1 MRTIAAAAAA
11 FLLAAPALA
20 GSATQ
25 VSYGKLKDGTAIAQT
40 ILRNDN
46 GMEVRII
53 DYGAA
58 ISDIVVP
65 DRHGK
70 SANVNLGF
78 GNLADWEAKNRN
90 YGFGAVIG
98 RYAGRIAGARFAID
112 GKEYRLTA
120 NDGNNALHGGG
131 NGFDTK
137 AWTSVPFQLKD
148 IAGVVL
154 TYSSPAGEQGFPGK
168 LDVTVTYS
176 LSNDN
181 GLQIDYDART
191 DAPTVFNFTN
201 HAYFNLAGAG
211 SGSVLNHQLQVF
223 SDRYVEF
230 ADGAIPTGAYKPVAG
245 TPFDFRQPT
254 VISAK
259 MNHPD
264 VGERGY
270 NHSWMVPDQRGDVA
284 KLVGRLIDP
293 ASGRVM
299 EVLTTEP
306 SFHAYVAG
314 YFSGEDKGAQGT
326 LYRRHD
332 GIALETQHLSNAPN
346 DPGLPS
352 TLLRPGEVY
361 RSTTIYR
368 FGVQK

>member
-1 MRTIAAAAAA
+1 MILAVAA
-11 FLLAAPALA
+11 FLAAAPAFA
-20 GSATQ
+20 GSAVQ
-25 VSYGKLKDGTAIAQT
+25 VPYGKLKDGTSISQT
-40 ILRNDN
+40 ILKNDN
-46 GMEVRII
+46 GMEVRVI

-58 ISDIVVP
+58 ITDIVVP
-65 DRHGK
+65 DRSGK
-70 SANVNLGF
+70 MANVNLGF
-78 GNLADWEAKNRN
+78 GNIADWEAKNRN

-98 RYAGRIAGARFAID
+98 RYAGRIAGARFNID
-112 GKEYRLTA
+112 GKEYRLNA
-120 NDGNNALHGGG
+120 NDGPNALHGGG
-131 NGFDTK
+131 GGFDTK
-137 AWTSVPFQLKD
+137 AWKSVPFQLD
-148 IAGVVL
+148 DLSGVVL

-168 LDVTVTYS
+168 LDVTVTYT

-181 GLQIDYDART
+181 GLQIDYDARA

-211 SGSVLNHQLQVF
+211 SGSVLNHQLQVLAE
-223 SDRYVEF
+223 RYVVF
-230 ADGAIPTGAYKPVAG
+230 TDAAIPTGEYRPVVG
-245 TPFDFRQPT
+245 TAFDFRQPT

-259 MNHPD
+259 MGNPA

-270 NHSWMVPDQRGDVA
+270 NHSWILPDQRGDVA
-284 KLVGRLIDP
+284 KLAGRLIHP
-293 ASGRVM
+293 GSGRVM
-299 EVLTTEP
+299 DILTTEP
-306 SFHAYVAG
+306 SLHAYVAG
-314 YFSGEDKGAQGT
+314 YFSGEDRGAQGS

-346 DPGLPS
+346 DPRLPS

>member
-1 MRTIAAAAAA
+1 MRAIVVAAAVFA
-11 FLLAAPALA
+11 AAPALA
-20 GSATQ
+20 GTATQ
-25 VSYGKLKDGTAIAQT
+25 VPYGTLKDGTPITQT
-40 ILRNDN
+40 ILKNDR
-46 GMEVRII
+46 GMEVRLIN
-53 DYGAA
+53 YGAA
-58 ISDIVVP
+58 LTDIIVP
-65 DRHGK
+65 DRNGRM
-70 SANVNLGF
+70 ANVNLGF
-78 GNLADWEAKNRN
+78 GNIADWEAKNKN

-98 RYAGRIAGARFAID
+98 RYAGRIAGARFSID
-112 GKEYRLTA
+112 GREYRLTA
-120 NDGNNALHGGG
+120 NDGPNALHGGG

-137 AWTSVPFQLKD
+137 VWESTPFQLGD
-148 IAGVVL
+148 LAGAVL

-168 LDVTVTYS
+168 LDVTVTYT

-211 SGSVLNHQLQVF
+211 SGSVLNHQMQVF
-223 SDRYVEF
+223 ADRYVEF
-230 ADGAIPTGAYKPVAG
+230 AEGAIPTGKYLPVAG

-254 VISAK
+254 VLASK
-259 MNHPD
+259 MNHPL

-270 NHSWMVPDQRGDVA
+270 NHSWMVPDQRGHVA
-284 KLVGRLIDP
+284 KLVGRLTDSK
-293 ASGRVM
+293 SGRVM
-299 EVLTTEP
+299 DVLTTEP

-314 YFSGEDKGAQGT
+314 YFSGEDKGSQGT

-346 DPGLPS
+346 DPRLPT